1 VARLTRVLILV
12 LLAVASGAAAAWW
25 FRSAHAPPVMVVSE
39 PDSAPAPK
47 LGQFTPV
54 DPPRP
59 APAVSF
65 AARDGTMRQLAD
77 FRGRPVLVNLWATW
91 CAPCV
96 REMPSL
102 DRLQARLGDR
112 LTVLAI
118 SQDRGGA
125 HVVDP
130 FVEKLALPK
139 LAIFLDPMDTV
150 GPALEVRG
158 LPTTLLIDGDGRIVA
173 QLEGAAEWDS
183 PAMVATVE
191 GYLGKGAG
199 G

>member
-1 VARLTRVLILV
+1 VAGLTRVLILV
-12 LLAVASGAAAAWW
+12 LLAAAMAAAVTWW
-25 FRSAHAPPVMVVSE
+25 YRPAGAPTVTVAE
-39 PDSAPAPK
+39 EDGSAPAST
-47 LGQFTPV
+47 LGQLTPV

-59 APAVSF
+59 APALSF
-65 AARDGTMRQLAD
+65 IARDGTMRQLAD

-102 DRLQARLGDR
+102 DRLQAQLGDR

-118 SQDRGGA
+118 SEDRGGA

-130 FVEKLALPK
+130 FLEKLALPK
-139 LAIFLDPMDTV
+139 LAIFLDPKDTV
-150 GPALEVRG
+150 GPALAVRG
-158 LPTTLLIDGDGRIVA
+158 LPTSLLIDGEGRIVA

-183 PAMVATVE
+183 AAMLGKVE
-191 GYLGKGAG
+191 GYLGRG
-199 G
+199 GG